1 MNLNEFEKA
10 YIAFNNM
17 QLIEFDHNKVIEKFK
32 EIISKNSEEILKIL
46 KIEKKYNPIKNIDNI
61 LLNINQTKRI
71 KTEIEQTKREDNF
84 IVAKYKENLGVVG
97 IMFNGDIYVTI
108 ELLKRLLYT
117 KNAMIFC
124 TNNEMYAITNLIILY
139 FKQALKICG
148 YDEEIVQVIN
158 SNDYS
163 EMYNHNNIIKKIIVV
178 GNKDLQNKVLA
189 KSNVEVITSGYG
201 NFDIYI
207 EEILDFNLI
216 KEIIKIKDIELNI
229 YVNKYIN
236 AEEIEKLEIDDYTE
250 VENIDECIR
259 DININSAGYSS
270 SIFTKNPENANKF
283 LKLVKSK
290 NVFVNASPTAE
301 RTFDIKENDLFYTKQ
316 VMYRNG

>member
-71 KTEIEQTKREDNF
+71 KTEIEQTKRKDNF

>member
-148 YDEEIVQVIN
+148 YDEEVVQVIN

>member
-97 IMFNGDIYVTI
+97 IMFNGDIYVTM

-163 EMYNHNNIIKKIIVV
+163 EMYHHNNIIKKIIVV

-229 YVNKYIN
+229 YVNKNIDE
-236 AEEIEKLEIDDYTE
+236 EEIEKLGIDDYTE

-301 RTFDIKENDLFYTKQ
+301 RAFDIKENDLFYTKQ

>member
-1 MNLNEFEKA
+1 M
-10 YIAFNNM
+10 
-17 QLIEFDHNKVIEKFK
+17 
-32 EIISKNSEEILKIL
+32 
-46 KIEKKYNPIKNIDNI
+46 
-61 LLNINQTKRI
+61 NINQTKRI
-71 KTEIEQTKREDNF
+71 KTEIEQTKRKDNF

>member
-71 KTEIEQTKREDNF
+71 KTEIEQTKRKDNF

-163 EMYNHNNIIKKIIVV
+163 EMYNHNNIIKKLIVV

>member
-1 MNLNEFEKA
+1 MNLNEIEKA

-301 RTFDIKENDLFYTKQ
+301 TTFDIKENDLFYTKQ